1 MPSAIDANIYLYD
14 DFRVVIPDTDL
25 PTWCYLRSS
34 EGDLVTIFIQDRK
47 AIDIL
52 QEGLQRL
59 ADLMDNEG
67 LRLQPLPEE
76 VEDDEIPF

>member
-1 MPSAIDANIYLYD
+1 MPSTIEANIYLRD
-14 DFRVVIPDTDL
+14 DLRVVIPDTHL

-76 VEDDEIPF
+76 VEDDPF